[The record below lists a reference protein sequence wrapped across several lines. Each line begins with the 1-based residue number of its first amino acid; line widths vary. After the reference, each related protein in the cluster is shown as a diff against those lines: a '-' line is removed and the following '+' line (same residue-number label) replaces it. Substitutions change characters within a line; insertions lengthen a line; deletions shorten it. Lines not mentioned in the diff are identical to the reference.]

1 MRILSSTVPVSLVPS
16 DVRDLS
22 SGSYRCFTRASHPL
36 LEGREGRTV
45 VEAAVVGETRRMW
58 RFDEG
63 EEIAPGRFA
72 VSLLGG
78 GRGHEAYLAWDDQL
92 FSLVV
97 AKILR
102 PHLVDDEAAR
112 RQLAAEA
119 DAYAALHHPVL
130 PRSFGAVLDGGRPH
144 LVLEFLDGPRLST
157 LVRKQ
162 GLLAVEQTLPL
173 AVQLASALHYMSRC
187 GWVHLDV
194 KPKNVVM
201 GAPPRLIDLSIART
215 RVAALR
221 TAGPIGTDAYMAP
234 EQCGVP
240 GSGAIGTE
248 ADIWGLGVTV
258 YEAITGRLPF
268 PAAREDGPPNE
279 RFPQL
284 VHEPTPFSHDVPP
297 VLADPILSCLRKRP
311 EDRPTAEEL
320 AAALQPLVAGLPK
333 PSLVPRIRPRVRR
346 RSPR

>member
-1 MRILSSTVPVSLVPS
+1 MEDAVLVAE
-16 DVRDLS
+16 RHE
-22 SGSYRCFTRASHPL
+22 T
-36 LEGREGRTV
+36 GRTW
-45 VEAAVVGETRRMW
+45 EFE
-58 RFDEG
+58 EG
-63 EEIAPGRFA
+63 DEIAPRRSA
-72 VSLLGG
+72 VHLLGG
-78 GRGHEAYLAWDDQL
+78 GRGHEAYLAWDDGL

-102 PHLVDDEAAR
+102 PHRVDDQAAR

-119 DAYAALHHPVL
+119 GAYAALQHPVL
-130 PRSFGAVLDGGRPH
+130 PRSFGAVLDGAKPH

-157 LVRKQ
+157 LVRRQ
-162 GLLAVEQTLPL
+162 GSLAVEQTLPL
-173 AVQLASALHYMSRC
+173 ALQLCSALHYMARE

-215 RVAALR
+215 REGASR

-234 EQCGVP
+234 EQCGVEGMGEMGP
-240 GSGAIGTE
+240 P

-258 YEAITGRLPF
+258 YEAITGHLPF
-268 PAAREDGPPNE
+268 PASREDGPPHE

-284 VHEPTPFSHDVPP
+284 VHEPTPFHKDIPP
-297 VLADPILSCLRKRP
+297 IIADPIMSCLRKLP

-320 AAALQPLVAGLPK
+320 AGSLQPLVAALPK
-333 PSLVPRIRPRVRR
+333 PSIVPRIRPRVRR
-346 RSPR
+346 RSQR